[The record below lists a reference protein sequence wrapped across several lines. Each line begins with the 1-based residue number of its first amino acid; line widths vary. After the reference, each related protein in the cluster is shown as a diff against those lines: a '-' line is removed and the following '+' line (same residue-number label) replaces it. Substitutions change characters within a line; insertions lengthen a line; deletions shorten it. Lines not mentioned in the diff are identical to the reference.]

1 MAISKVTTSS
11 TNTINKVV
19 VTDGDAISV
28 ITVGTQGLAGAATLL
43 GRTTEEETVGS
54 SDAGSTI
61 IYDHAN
67 ARWLATTS
75 SNATSLST
83 KLKGL
88 LFTAGGA
95 TVTGIL
101 DEDNLGSNSNVKLA
115 TQQSIKA
122 YVDAQVTAQ
131 DFDFQGDSGGALNI
145 DLDSET
151 MTFTGGTGIDTTG
164 SGNTVTFA
172 IDSTVT
178 TLSGSQTLT
187 NKTLTAPVLN
197 TVDIN
202 GGDISSGTTINK
214 SPVITLAGDLS
225 GSVTLSNLADGT
237 LTATIAANSVAL
249 GTDTTGN
256 YVATLAAANSGID
269 VANSGSESAAVTVGL
284 NTEFVQDLVGA
295 MFSSNTETNITVTYQ
310 DSDGTID
317 LVIGTLNQDTTGL
330 AGTATALATARTIH
344 GVSFDGTSDIDLTEV
359 VQDTVGAMFSSNT
372 ETNITVTYEDG
383 DGTIDLVIG
392 TLNQDTSGNAA
403 TATALETSRTIHG
416 VSFDGTANIDL
427 SEVIQDTVGA
437 MFGSNTE
444 TNITVTYEDGDGT
457 IDLVVDT
464 SAVTETLTNKTITNP
479 TISDPEFSGTLSTAP
494 SESTTQTVTVTVA
507 SKTSEHPYDGGS
519 SSAYVLDGVESPYL
533 TLTPDTT
540 YRFDQADSSNGGH
553 PLRFYYES
561 DKTTAYTTG
570 VTTNG
575 TAGSAGAYTEIKATA
590 ATPTVLF
597 YQCSAHALMGNRVNF
612 DTRNL
617 TGFDTDDLTEGSSN
631 LYHTTERVQDIVGA
645 MVSSNTESGIAV
657 TYEDG
662 DGTLDFNVNDPTIT
676 IAGDIDGSATMT
688 NLGNVSITTTL
699 DTVNSNVGSFG
710 SATAIP
716 AITVNAKGLVTAVST
731 NNIATSFTLAADSG
745 SNDTFNTGETLTFTG
760 TSNEITTT
768 VSNNAITFALPDDV
782 TIGNDLIVTGDLT
795 VNGDTVTL
803 NTATLDVE
811 DATIRVAKGATS
823 LANTNGAGIEFG
835 ASSSKPTITWDN
847 GNSRLTSNKVFAAS
861 SFVGNITGD
870 VTGNSSTAT
879 ALATARTIHGVSFD
893 GSANIDLSEVISD
906 TVGAMFSSNTET
918 GITVTYQDSDN
929 TIDVV
934 VGTLNQDTTG
944 NSATATALETART
957 IGGTSFDGTA
967 NIAVALSAT
976 ATALANARTIHG
988 VSFDGTANIDLTE
1001 VVQDTVGA
1009 MVSSNT
1015 ETGITVTY
1023 QDSDGT
1029 IDYVL
1034 ADSGVSAAS
1043 YGSAT
1048 AIPVLAIDAKGRIT
1062 SASTANIS
1070 TSFTLSDGSNT
1081 QTVAGGDT
1089 LTVAG
1094 TSNEVDVAVS
1104 ATDTVTIG
1112 LPNDVTVSN
1121 NLTVSGNLVVS
1132 GTTTQTGSVV
1142 TDNNFTGLSNAN
1154 SGNSVDF
1161 GFYGKYVESTTTK
1174 YAGIFYDAS
1183 TDNTFRLF
1191 VDTQTVPS
1199 TTVNTGATGYAAANL
1214 VIAAL
1219 TTSEIT
1225 LGSTA
1230 ITSTA
1235 AELNILDGVTATAA
1249 EINALDGI
1257 TAVVGELNALDLGS
1271 TAVGTAIASKAV
1283 ILDSNKDYTG
1293 IRNLTISGELDGA
1306 TLDISGDA
1314 DIDGTL
1320 EADAITVGGV
1330 TLAEVI
1336 SDTVGAM
1343 VSSNTESG
1351 ITVAYDDSD
1360 NTLDFTVGTLN
1371 QDTTGTAALATTVT
1385 ITANNSAD
1393 ETIFPV
1399 FVDGAS
1405 GTQGLET
1412 DTGFTYNPSTG
1423 LLTATGLAGTLA
1435 TAAQAN
1441 VTSVGTLTSLAITGD
1456 LAVDT
1461 NVFKVDTSN
1470 NRVGIKQASPSVGL
1484 DVGSVTDAILVAK
1497 GTTGQR
1503 PTGAAGLFRYNTT
1516 LSKFEGYTDAWGEI
1530 GGGGTSTFAV
1540 NTYTAN
1546 GSTTAFTLSK
1556 APDSE
1561 DNVLVFV
1568 EGVFMNP
1575 NDFVLNG
1582 TTLTLDAAPP
1592 NGRKIVVYHVS
1603 AAVAGTGV
1611 HQNSYTGNGST
1622 TAYTLGVSADS
1633 ENNTQVYIDGVYQNK
1648 ATYAI
1653 SGTTLTFDA
1662 APANS
1667 AAIEVMTFT
1676 QTNINTFPASGISN
1690 LTEVTPVSGDHVMI
1704 FDATDNAL
1712 KKADVKDLMETAV
1725 GITSAADAVVMTFDS
1740 SENATFAANVEV
1752 TGDITGQDDL
1762 FLDSDAAVVHL
1773 GEDGD
1778 VTLTHVA
1785 DTGILLNSS
1794 RQLQFGDSGT
1804 YIHQS
1809 ADGVL
1814 DLVADTE
1821 IEINA
1826 TTVDVNGALDV
1837 SGNITGTLATA
1848 AQTNITSLG
1857 TLTALTVDDITI
1869 NGSTISDGGDLTL
1882 DVEGDIILDANGGDI
1897 SFRDAG
1903 TEIGRFT
1910 NNSTNFQIYSA
1921 VQDVDIQF
1929 KGNDNGST
1937 VTALT
1942 LDMSAAGRA
1951 IFNAGGTFNDHVYF
1965 GDNNKLVLGGGD
1977 DLQIYHDG
1985 SNSYIDDA
1993 GTGDLIINATA
2004 LRPRTDLFVLNNA
2017 ANNKNQIVA
2026 QSGAIKLFYDGA
2038 EQLETV
2044 SGAVYINNKLGIG
2057 TTSPTNKAH
2066 IYKAASGRAWSVDG
2080 GDVLAIE
2087 NNDSVALDIRC
2098 PDANQGLILF
2108 SDASARARGI
2118 FGYAHASD
2126 YMYISTAGSER
2137 MRIDS
2142 SGRVAIGNTVA
2153 SSMFGGASSLVA
2165 GDGVGDDGITIY
2177 SGNASLGRIHF
2188 ADGTSGSEIYAGFVA
2203 YDHNANEMLLG
2214 GKGIGSTIMTLGANG
2229 SVGAPGG
2236 TNIYNASDRRVKQN
2250 ISTLSDSLA
2259 IVKALNPVKFNW
2271 IKDFSKSEN
2280 DKTLYGFIAQEV
2292 QTVFP
2297 DAVEDFAAGQTI
2309 KAGDVT
2315 VDDPLAVREKFLI
2328 PVLTKAIQ
2336 EQQTIIE
2343 DLKARIE
2350 TLEG

>member
-1 MAISKVTTSS
+1 MAISKVTTSN

-122 YVDAQVTAQ
+122 YVDAQITAQ
-131 DFDFQGDSGGALNI
+131 DFDFQGDSGGALSI

-214 SPVITLAGDLS
+214 SPTITLAGDLS
-225 GSVTLSNLADGT
+225 GSVTLTALANGT
-237 LTATIAANSVAL
+237 LTATIVANSVAL

-256 YVATLAAANSGID
+256 YLATLAAANSGID

-284 NTEFVQDLVGA
+284 NTEYVQDIVGA
-295 MFSSNTETNITVTYQ
+295 MFSSNTETGITV
-310 DSDGTID
+310 S
-317 LVIGTLNQDTTGL
+317 
-330 AGTATALATARTIH
+330 
-344 GVSFDGTSDIDLTEV
+344 
-359 VQDTVGAMFSSNT
+359 
-372 ETNITVTYEDG
+372 YEDG

-392 TLNQDTSGNAA
+392 SGVITNDMLAGSIA
-403 TATALETSRTIHG
+403 NGKLANSSIT
-416 VSFDGTANIDL
+416 VSD
-427 SEVIQDTVGA
+427 
-437 MFGSNTE
+437 GSNTTAIALGGTVVYAAGE
-444 TNITVTYEDGDGT
+444 GLDVAESSGTVTFSAEDATASNKGVASFDSTDFTVSSG
-457 IDLVVDT
+457 
-464 SAVTETLTNKTITNP
+464 AVTL
-479 TISDPEFSGTLSTAP
+479 
-494 SESTTQTVTVTVA
+494 VA
-507 SKTSEHPYDGGS
+507 
-519 SSAYVLDGVESPYL
+519 
-533 TLTPDTT
+533 
-540 YRFDQADSSNGGH
+540 
-553 PLRFYYES
+553 
-561 DKTTAYTTG
+561 
-570 VTTNG
+570 
-575 TAGSAGAYTEIKATA
+575 
-590 ATPTVLF
+590 
-597 YQCSAHALMGNRVNF
+597 
-612 DTRNL
+612 
-617 TGFDTDDLTEGSSN
+617 
-631 LYHTTERVQDIVGA
+631 ERIQDIVGA
-645 MVSSNTESGIAV
+645 MTTSNTENGIAVTYQDGDGTLDFDVADFDITLTGDVTGSGTVTNLGDVSFAATIQANSVALGTDTVGNYLLEIAVGEGLDVSHTQGEGSTATLSAELATETNAGVATFDGTDFTVSSGDVTLNAERIQDIIGAMVGSNTESGIAV

-676 IAGDIDGSATMT
+676 IDGDVDGSATMT
-688 NLGNVSITTTL
+688 NLGNTTITTTL

-716 AITVNAKGLVTAVST
+716 AITVNAKGLVTAVTT
-731 NNIATSFTLAADSG
+731 NNIATNFTLAADSG

-782 TIGNDLIVTGDLT
+782 TIGNDLTVTGDLT

-803 NTATLDVE
+803 NTATLNVE

-823 LANTNGAGIEFG
+823 LANTDGAGIEFG
-835 ASSSKPTITWDN
+835 ASSGKPTITWDN
-847 GNSRLTSNKVFAAS
+847 GNSRLTSNKTFHAAS
-861 SFVGNITGD
+861 LIGAL
-870 VTGNSSTAT
+870 TGNSSTAT
-879 ALATARTIHGVSFD
+879 ALETARTIHGVSFD
-893 GSANIDLSEVISD
+893 GSANIDLTEVVQD
-906 TVGAMFSSNTET
+906 TIGSMVVGNTES
-918 GITVTYQDSDN
+918 GITVQYSDSAGKIN
-929 TIDVV
+929 FTVA
-934 VGTLNQDTTG
+934 TLNQDTTG
-944 NSATATALETART
+944 NAATATALETART

-1009 MVSSNT
+1009 MFTSNTETGITVTYEDGDGTIDLVIGTLNQDTTGNSATATALETARTIHGVSFDGSANIDLSEVISDTVGAMFSSNT

-1023 QDSDGT
+1023 EDSDNT
-1029 IDYVL
+1029 IDLVVGTL
-1034 ADSGVSAAS
+1034 NQDTTGNAATATALETARTIHGVSFD
-1043 YGSAT
+1043 G
-1048 AIPVLAIDAKGRIT
+1048 
-1062 SASTANIS
+1062 TANID
-1070 TSFTLSDGSNT
+1070 LS
-1081 QTVAGGDT
+1081 
-1089 LTVAG
+1089 
-1094 TSNEVDVAVS
+1094 
-1104 ATDTVTIG
+1104 
-1112 LPNDVTVSN
+1112 
-1121 NLTVSGNLVVS
+1121 
-1132 GTTTQTGSVV
+1132 
-1142 TDNNFTGLSNAN
+1142 
-1154 SGNSVDF
+1154 
-1161 GFYGKYVESTTTK
+1161 
-1174 YAGIFYDAS
+1174 
-1183 TDNTFRLF
+1183 
-1191 VDTQTVPS
+1191 
-1199 TTVNTGATGYAAANL
+1199 
-1214 VIAAL
+1214 
-1219 TTSEIT
+1219 
-1225 LGSTA
+1225 
-1230 ITSTA
+1230 
-1235 AELNILDGVTATAA
+1235 
-1249 EINALDGI
+1249 
-1257 TAVVGELNALDLGS
+1257 
-1271 TAVGTAIASKAV
+1271 
-1283 ILDSNKDYTG
+1283 
-1293 IRNLTISGELDGA
+1293 
-1306 TLDISGDA
+1306 
-1314 DIDGTL
+1314 
-1320 EADAITVGGV
+1320 
-1330 TLAEVI
+1330 EVI

-1343 VSSNTESG
+1343 FSSNTETG
-1351 ITVAYDDSD
+1351 VTVTYQDSD
-1360 NTLDFTVGTLN
+1360 NTIDVVVDTSALSETLTNKTLTSPVLNTGVSGTAIKDEDDMSSDSATHLATQQSIKAYVDATAQTNEEVQDIVGAMFSSNTETGITVSYEDGDGTIDLVVGTLN

-1385 ITANNSAD
+1385 VTANNSGD
-1393 ETIFPV
+1393 ENIFPV
-1399 FVDGAS
+1399 FVDGAT

-1412 DTGFTYNPSTG
+1412 DTGLTYNPSTG
-1423 LLTATGLAGTLA
+1423 LLTATGFSGNLTGALQ
-1435 TAAQAN
+1435 TAAQTN

-1456 LAVDT
+1456 LTVDT
-1461 NVFKVDTSN
+1461 NVLKVDTSN
-1470 NRVGIKQASPSVGL
+1470 NRIGIKQASPSVGL

-1497 GTTGQR
+1497 GTTAQR
-1503 PTGAAGLFRYNTT
+1503 PTGAAGQFRYNTT

-1575 NDFVLNG
+1575 DDFVLNG

-1653 SGTTLTFDA
+1653 SGTTLTFDT
-1662 APANS
+1662 APATN

-1676 QTNINTFPASGISN
+1676 QTNINTFPASGISG
-1690 LTEVTPVSGDHVMI
+1690 LTAVTPVSGDHVMI
-1704 FDATDNAL
+1704 HDATDNAL

-1826 TTVDVNGALDV
+1826 TTIDINGAINASGAIIAEGNFHAGDGTNISMDSAANGQLEIDGNGYQGAIALDGTAMHIYHNSSSRSLIIGTNETARLTFGG
-1837 SGNITGTLATA
+1837 SGNLDFHSNNLASVGTISSGAITT
-1848 AQTNITSLG
+1848 
-1857 TLTALTVDDITI
+1857 TALTVDDITI
-1869 NGSTISDGGDLTL
+1869 DGSTISDGGDLTL
-1882 DVEGDIILDANGGDI
+1882 DAEGDIILDANGATITMSDAGSAKYVFNMGTNQEIDVSGNLILDIGGDFTVNADGGDI
-1897 SFRDAG
+1897 LYSDASVNFGKFTNDSSNFVIQAG
-1903 TEIGRFT
+1903 TADKDIIFKGT
-1910 NNSTNFQIYSA
+1910 DNSTVI
-1921 VQDVDIQF
+1921 
-1929 KGNDNGST
+1929 
-1937 VTALT
+1937 TALT
-1942 LDMSAAGRA
+1942 LDMSDAGYAYFNRGIDIAAADAKRLRFTDA
-1951 IFNAGGTFNDHVYF
+1951 DGTFRGGIQAVE
-1965 GDNNKLVLGGGD
+1965 GGG
-1977 DLQIYHDG
+1977 QMIATTAQHDIAIRSE
-1985 SNSYIDDA
+1985 SNMLFS
-1993 GTGDLIINATA
+1993 TGGNTERMRIASSTGN
-2004 LRPRTDLFVLNNA
+2004 V
-2017 ANNKNQIVA
+2017 
-2026 QSGAIKLFYDGA
+2026 
-2038 EQLETV
+2038 
-2044 SGAVYINNKLGIG
+2044 GIG
-2057 TTSPTNKAH
+2057 TTNPQTTLDVTGTFAVSNSTSSYWKFDRDDSDGRLKISDSSAEKFCIETDGKVGIGTDSPKNVLDLGTATQGRGLTFTNYSNLISEYSNASLWLSSNF
-2066 IYKAASGRAWSVDG
+2066 YANAGASGYKTGATGTFGAAGIRVHGTG
-2080 GDVLAIE
+2080 GG
-2087 NNDSVALDIRC
+2087 NH
-2098 PDANQGLILF
+2098 GLIQF
-2108 SDASARARGI
+2108 FVDVQASKTADAA
-2118 FGYAHASD
+2118 F
-2126 YMYISTAGSER
+2126 TPTER
-2137 MRIDS
+2137 MRIAGTGLSDMFSTTSTLRLRTAVDS
-2142 SGRVAIGNTVA
+2142 TNGQ
-2153 SSMFGGASSLVA
+2153 
-2165 GDGVGDDGITIY
+2165 
-2177 SGNASLGRIHF
+2177 
-2188 ADGTSGSEIYAGFVA
+2188 
-2203 YDHNANEMLLG
+2203 LLG
-2214 GKGIGSTIMTLGANG
+2214 GFKNASSTSTGTQSFVVYANG
-2229 SVGAPGG
+2229 NVQN
-2236 TNIYNASDRRVKQN
+2236 TNNSYGQISDIKLKEN
-2250 ISTLSDSLA
+2250 IVDATDKLSD
-2259 IVKALNPVKFNW
+2259 IKQVKVRNFN
-2271 IKDFSKSEN
+2271 
-2280 DKTLYGFIAQEV
+2280 FIGDSTKQIGVVAQELE
-2292 QTVFP
+2292 TVFP
-2297 DAVEDFAAGQTI
+2297 ALVETI
-2309 KAGDVT
+2309 KDLDADGNQLETETKSVKYS
-2315 VDDPLAVREKFLI
+2315 VFVPILVKAMQE
-2328 PVLTKAIQ
+2328 LTTKLEAA
-2336 EQQTIIE
+2336 E
-2343 DLKARIE
+2343 ARIK
-2350 TLEG
+2350 TLEES